1 MLLEETLMNVESA
14 AADVNVMKALSTG
27 DQVLKDL
34 QKQVSMA
41 DWEDLYDSHKDNLER
56 HEMEQEMFGEVLDDA
71 EMEAEL
77 DKLVELNAQAEMGNL
92 VP

>member
-1 MLLEETLMNVESA
+1 
-14 AADVNVMKALSTG
+14 
-27 DQVLKDL
+27 
-34 QKQVSMA
+34 MA